1 MKKYNSKII
10 ANNNELKIAFECDK
24 NKSKECN
31 KKHCT
36 ESCNHTT
43 DTKYMKAKQRNKK
56 LTDKELIVSLENEIE
71 YYRHEIDLL
80 KNVHQENIECI
91 NKQDKIIKEYQE
103 TFKEVILNKK
113 DIFNTKTPNQIRRL
127 LGYDSIESKES
138 NECLDKEFEI
148 TINNEDYLI
157 KYNSNTNA
165 VVLNT
170 YLTKIVN
177 ENKTF
182 KVCKYKEFKII
193 NKTRFKEYGDY
204 SYNE

>member
-1 MKKYNSKII
+1 MFI
-10 ANNNELKIAFECDK
+10 
-24 NKSKECN
+24 
-31 KKHCT
+31 
-36 ESCNHTT
+36 
-43 DTKYMKAKQRNKK
+43 
-56 LTDKELIVSLENEIE
+56 
-71 YYRHEIDLL
+71 
-80 KNVHQENIECI
+80 
-91 NKQDKIIKEYQE
+91 
-103 TFKEVILNKK
+103 NKK